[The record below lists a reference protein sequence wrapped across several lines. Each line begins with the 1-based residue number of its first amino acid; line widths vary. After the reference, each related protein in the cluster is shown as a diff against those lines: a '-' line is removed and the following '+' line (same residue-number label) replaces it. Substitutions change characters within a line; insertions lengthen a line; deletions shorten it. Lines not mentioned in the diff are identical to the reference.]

1 MSVARP
7 ENASEAKV
15 IVSPEFCAQGTV
27 SGENSDMNVQATGVA
42 LDSESQATGCRT
54 RLGESSYG
62 ARIADRGNCRWRLL
76 HRESPW
82 QRGAAKGF

>member
-27 SGENSDMNVQATGVA
+27 SGENSDMNDKATGVA

-62 ARIADRGNCRWRLL
+62 VSHSTRRVKL
-76 HRESPW
+76 
-82 QRGAAKGF
+82 RGANS